1 MESRLSQLKE
11 TSSPME
17 SKDIQFPLSKDL
29 EMHNKFP
36 IMGRDVSISRGDRLL
51 LDQVNFQF
59 PLGAT
64 IAITGSNGSGKSSFL
79 NELIHDEEGF
89 ELSPKIKFGFYKQMD
104 YKLQGNTS
112 VLDFLLAKSTLTADK
127 IRAILINLGFT
138 IDETIKPVNK
148 LSGGE
153 ATKVSLALMF
163 VEPSNVIIMDEPTNF
178 IDIKT
183 IEALEKFIKGYKGT
197 IILTSHD
204 KYFVNR
210 IADYVYKIENQNL
223 VEVR

>member
-1 MESRLSQLKE
+1 M
-11 TSSPME
+11 
-17 SKDIQFPLSKDL
+17 SKDL

-36 IMGRDVSISRGDRLL
+36 IMGRDVSVTRGEKLL
-51 LDQVNFQF
+51 LDQVSFQF
-59 PLGAT
+59 PLGST

-79 NELIHDEEGF
+79 NDLISEKEGF
-89 ELSPKIKFGFYKQMD
+89 ELSPKVKFGFYKQMD
-104 YKLQGNTS
+104 YKLQGDSS
-112 VLDFLLAKSTLTADK
+112 VLDFLLNQSKLSADR
-127 IRAILINLGFT
+127 IRAVLINLGFT
-138 IDETIKPVNK
+138 IDETLKPVNK

-178 IDIKT
+178 IDINT
-183 IEALEKFIKGYKGT
+183 IEALEKFIDAYTGT

-210 IADYVYKIENQNL
+210 VADYVYKIENQNL